1 MRILL
6 LALMLTTSGT
16 ALAPALA
23 SGLAPSATCDA
34 PAPFASHSFREPQA
48 AKVSRGHA
56 APDTDPEATLRS
68 ALHLCVIPARGGRAT
83 RAPTYRA

>member
-16 ALAPALA
+16 ALA

-56 APDTDPEATLRS
+56 VPDTDPEATLRS
-68 ALHLCVIPARGGRAT
+68 ALHLCVMPARGGRAT